1 MVEPKNY
8 RIKSFVR
15 ERDFLANNFKNSYGY
30 YLLDNTGTYD
40 LCELRVRTVMDNW
53 FCGVDK
59 KDKRAYLISFNE
71 IDENVFEDRKIALKR
86 IHNAEQKYP
95 QVSGETYY
103 EEY

>member
-1 MVEPKNY
+1 MLYECGNCCNCVICY
-8 RIKSFVR
+8 HMRTCSCICVSV
-15 ERDFLANNFKNSYGY
+15 SY
-30 YLLDNTGTYD
+30 

>member
-1 MVEPKNY
+1 MGL
-8 RIKSFVR
+8 IKTLISWRNRYQKGGDDIHV
-15 ERDFLANNFKNSYGY
+15 G
-30 YLLDNTGTYD
+30 
-40 LCELRVRTVMDNW
+40 
-53 FCGVDK
+53 
-59 KDKRAYLISFNE
+59 YLISFNE